1 MIFYCTPFFPMFP
14 FDLPESIR
22 NPKLFLFSRVR
33 PIVVFM
39 KSFSGTT
46 QLLRKLDLI
55 HLFRMQPFSNP
66 WKHRKTIRF
75 SGVFRGIERVP
86 LGTNGLLFWS
96 QVDWGQKRFESARNS
111 HLVREKCYYHTET
124 SWLICKVNQL
134 TGFYM

>member
-22 NPKLFLFSRVR
+22 KPKLFLFSRVT
-33 PIVVFM
+33 PIEVLM

-46 QLLRKLDLI
+46 QSLRKLDLI
-55 HLFRMQPFSNP
+55 YLFRMQPFSNP
-66 WKHRKTIRF
+66 WKHQKTIRF
-75 SGVFRGIERVP
+75 SGVFRGGRKSCIRNKWVNV
-86 LGTNGLLFWS
+86 LVTSGLRA
-96 QVDWGQKRFESARNS
+96 KTFESARNS
-111 HLVREKCYYHTET
+111 HLVREKCYHHTET